1 MRLNKKRLA
10 ALAMSAV
17 MAASAVPFQVGQD
30 IEIRD
35 QPCRT
40 KSNK

>member
-17 MAASAVPFQVGQD
+17 MAASAV
-30 IEIRD
+30 RS
-35 QPCRT
+35 RYML
-40 KSNK
+40 KSSALEMQL